1 MHQPEK
7 VFNRKKQC
15 TGVSHAFLPNG
26 ILMRATLF
34 EIESH
39 TMGRC
44 VNKIALLALATLLTA
59 CGQTGPLYLPEPAV
73 NEEPAAAVTSSESRQ
88 AATSAVS
95 SATAT
100 TQE

>member
-1 MHQPEK
+1 MPDK

-44 VNKIALLALATLLTA
+44 VNKMTLLALATLLTA
-59 CGQTGPLYLPEPAV
+59 CGQTGPLYLPEPAA
-73 NEEPAAAVTSSESRQ
+73 NEEPAPAVTSSASGQ
-88 AATSAVS
+88 PAGSAS
-95 SATAT
+95 SSDTPT